1 MTSSFK
7 GSMKDS
13 KSQECE
19 ILLFARD
26 LFFTISNHISQDVQ
40 WQGTGAYVVCG
51 TVSLICGE
59 RSSTMFLERS
69 EGGCVTGKEEWKAS
83 C

>member
-13 KSQECE
+13 KSRECE

-26 LFFTISNHISQDVQ
+26 LFFTVSNHISQDVQ
-40 WQGTGAYVVCG
+40 WQGTGVYVVWN
-51 TVSLICGE
+51 SQ
-59 RSSTMFLERS
+59 SDMW
-69 EGGCVTGKEEWKAS
+69 GKVL
-83 C
+83 